1 MRIPQR
7 KKKLTCDGRVDVCDQ
22 TVIRFYIQYY
32 SSITL
37 EPSLRQ
43 WMEMDL
49 EQKVKL
55 EIG

>member
-7 KKKLTCDGRVDVCDQ
+7 KKKLTCDGGVNVCDQ